1 MLDFHQIFYSWLFVM
16 SLRRDIPNVA
26 ASGRALLK
34 QTIMALGVSTKAP
47 PTVVKP
53 FCLHEA
59 ANQNEV

>member
-1 MLDFHQIFYSWLFVM
+1 M
-16 SLRRDIPNVA
+16 A
-26 ASGRALLK
+26 TSGRALLK